1 LVNVDPIYALRFIL
15 LGILVLLVY
24 LTVPGCTTLPAAG
37 AIPVALPDRP
47 NLPTIQSVELACTLP
62 DVRERLVLRETLLK
76 DYAQQLELVIEKL
89 TTRK

>member
-1 LVNVDPIYALRFIL
+1 M
-15 LGILVLLVY
+15 
-24 LTVPGCTTLPAAG
+24 LTQSTHSGSSCS
-37 AIPVALPDRP
+37 LPDRP